1 MAELHPGAPLHIKPE
16 DISAI
21 VLCGGQGTRM
31 EGQDKGLQVFQGLPL
46 AQCIV
51 NKLQAQV
58 CHVMINA
65 NRNLAAY
72 QSFCKDV
79 WPDDTVEF
87 LGPLAGFM
95 AGLAHCQT
103 PYLMTVPC
111 DTPLIP
117 HDLSARLAQALS
129 ASNAEVAMVRALAPQ
144 SAHGPIVLR
153 PQPVLTM
160 IKRELGAHLGEHLKK
175 GGRKVASWVQE
186 LQCAWADF
194 DHADDDP
201 QAFMNLNTL
210 EDLHALERKL
220 ECTIERQ

>member
-1 MAELHPGAPLHIKPE
+1 MG
-16 DISAI
+16 
-21 VLCGGQGTRM
+21 
-31 EGQDKGLQVFQGLPL
+31 GQDKGLQVFQGLPL

-65 NRNLAAY
+65 NRNQSAY
-72 QSFCKDV
+72 KSFCKDV
-79 WPDDTVEF
+79 WPDDPVGF

-95 AGLAHCQT
+95 TGLAHCQT

-117 HDLSARLAQALS
+117 HDLCARLAKALS
-129 ASNAEVAMVRALAPQ
+129 ASNADVAMVRTLAPQ

-160 IKRELGAHLGEHLKK
+160 IKRDLGVHLGEHLKK
-175 GGRKVASWVQE
+175 GGRKVASWAQE

-194 DHADDDP
+194 DQADDDP

-210 EDLHALERKL
+210 EDLHALERTL